1 MNKIFALLIIGSIS
15 GLVFL
20 SSTSQQAFAGG
31 RANWDPC
38 GYVGG
43 AAFCHKKTVT
53 HGASHFVPPVVTCHI
68 DKYQHCSAPIV
79 VCFTVN
85 SVLSNNG
92 INPDITRQILNLLHC
107 S

>member
-1 MNKIFALLIIGSIS
+1 MNKIVMLLMIGSIS
-15 GLVFL
+15 GLVFV
-20 SSTSQQAFAGG
+20 SSTSQEAFAGG
-31 RANWDPC
+31 RAGATVCLYNC
-38 GYVGG
+38 G
-43 AAFCHKKTVT
+43 HKQTNL
-53 HGASHFVPPVVTCHI
+53 HGVPHFTPPVVTCHI

-92 INPDITRQILNLLHC
+92 IDPDITRQILNLLNC